1 MLSRGVTGFKL
12 HFAGMALAAVR
23 TKDGAGLQE
32 KQGGSS
38 GYSLPLSRQRRRWY
52 RPAREQLSQ
61 DEVGRVGKDSR
72 HRGME
77 SAKAKT

>member
-32 KQGGSS
+32 T
-38 GYSLPLSRQRRRWY
+38 LALSRQRRRWY
-52 RPAREQLSQ
+52 RPAREQLSR
-61 DEVGRVGKDSR
+61 DEVSRVGKDFR

-77 SAKAKT
+77 SAKAKTWPWAGR